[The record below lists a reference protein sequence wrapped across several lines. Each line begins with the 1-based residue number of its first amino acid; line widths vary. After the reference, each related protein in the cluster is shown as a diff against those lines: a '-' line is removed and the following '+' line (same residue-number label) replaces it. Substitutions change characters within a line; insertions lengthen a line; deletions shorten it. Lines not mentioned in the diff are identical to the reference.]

1 MHFFD
6 GITALS
12 QVIIFFLIGFLSFPH
27 KIPEILLP
35 AILITAFLTFIARP
49 LAVSLIMLPFK
60 ATWNQIFFISSAG
73 LRGAASIV
81 FAILVVAESEAL
93 VYDLFHIVFV
103 VALLSV
109 TLQGSLLPFLAKKSG
124 MIDRFYDVRKTF
136 NDYQQEAAI
145 SLNKL
150 TIEENHPWNNS
161 MLKDIKISKNALIL
175 TVTRDGEKII
185 PNGQTKLQVND
196 EILLGQT
203 YEKTPE
209 DIKLTET
216 NIDEGHYWLDKKV
229 CEIEFPH
236 NFLIALI
243 KRNDEYIVPH
253 GNTEIKLND
262 TIVFYEA

>member
-1 MHFFD
+1 
-6 GITALS
+6 
-12 QVIIFFLIGFLSFPH
+12 
-27 KIPEILLP
+27 
-35 AILITAFLTFIARP
+35 
-49 LAVSLIMLPFK
+49 
-60 ATWNQIFFISSAG
+60 
-73 LRGAASIV
+73 
-81 FAILVVAESEAL
+81 
-93 VYDLFHIVFV
+93 
-103 VALLSV
+103 
-109 TLQGSLLPFLAKKSG
+109 

-175 TVTRDGEKII
+175 MVTRDGEKII
-185 PNGQTKLQVND
+185 PNGHTKLQVND

-216 NIDEGHYWLDKKV
+216 NIDKGHYWLDKKV

-243 KRNDEYIVPH
+243 KRNDEYIVPN